1 MDLDERRIW
10 LARHGETEWAK
21 ALRHT
26 SHTDLPLTAH
36 GEAEAVAL
44 GDVLRGHTFVLVLV
58 SPMRRATDTARLAGL
73 GEVARIDPDLQEWD
87 YGEFEGLLTSEI
99 RETYP
104 GWTIW
109 RGPWPGGETADEVT
123 ERADRILERCT
134 APEVT
139 GDTLL
144 IAHGHLLRVLAARWL
159 GLPAASGEV
168 FGLGTAT
175 VSILG
180 WDRDTRVIE
189 LWNAPCAP

>member
-44 GDVLRGHTFVLVLV
+44 GDVLRGHTFVLVLA